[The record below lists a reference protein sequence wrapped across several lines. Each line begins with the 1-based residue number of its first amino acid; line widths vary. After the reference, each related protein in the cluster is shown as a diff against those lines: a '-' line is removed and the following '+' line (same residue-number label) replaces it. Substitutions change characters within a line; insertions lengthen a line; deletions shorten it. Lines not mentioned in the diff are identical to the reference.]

1 MNNAKGQSM
10 QTNMT
15 IPKATISTLDAIYAR
30 RSVRDYTEQTLG
42 YEIIHSLLE
51 ASVQAPT
58 AVDEQPWAFVVI
70 EHKDIIK
77 RLSDT
82 AKETM
87 NDVERSIH
95 VPGRK
100 MVANFVPPDDFFH
113 GAAALII
120 IYGKDM
126 GPFVVAD
133 CWLAAENLMLAACA
147 NGLGTCVIGL
157 AVSVLNRPEWKKEF
171 GIADDMTAIAP
182 IIVGIPSGFTK
193 PVRRKEPQILLWK

>member
-1 MNNAKGQSM
+1 MEQIS
-10 QTNMT
+10 
-15 IPKATISTLDAIYAR
+15 ATPEVLSKTPMGTRDAIYAR
-30 RSVRDYTEQTLG
+30 RSVRAYKEQTLS
-42 YEIIHSLLE
+42 YEIIHGLLE
-51 ASVQAPT
+51 AAIQAPT
-58 AVDEQPWAFVVI
+58 AVDEQPWAFAVI
-70 EHKDIIK
+70 EHKDILN

-82 AKETM
+82 AKKTM

-100 MVANFVPPDDFFH
+100 MVANFTPPDDFFH

-120 IYGKDM
+120 IYGKSM

-157 AVSVLNRPEWKKEF
+157 AVSVLNRVEWKKEF
-171 GIADDMTAIAP
+171 GVADDMTAIAP

>member
-1 MNNAKGQSM
+1 MEKILTRSDVP
-10 QTNMT
+10 
-15 IPKATISTLDAIYAR
+15 PKTLMSTRDAIYAR
-30 RSVRDYTEQTLG
+30 RSVRSYSDQTLS
-42 YEIIHSLLE
+42 YEIIHCLLE
-51 ASVQAPT
+51 AAVQAPT
-58 AVDEQPWAFVVI
+58 AVDEQPWAFAVI
-70 EHKDIIK
+70 ENKDILK

-82 AKETM
+82 AKITM

-100 MVANFVPPDDFFH
+100 MLANFVPPDDFFH
-113 GAAALII
+113 GAPALIV
-120 IYGKDM
+120 IYGQSM

-171 GIADDMTAIAP
+171 NIADDMTAIAP

-193 PVRRKEPQILLWK
+193 PVRRKEPKILLWE

>member
-1 MNNAKGQSM
+1 MS
-10 QTNMT
+10 
-15 IPKATISTLDAIYAR
+15 LRDAIYTR
-30 RSVRDYTEQTLG
+30 RSVRAYGEQTLS
-42 YEIIHSLLE
+42 YEIIHLLLE
-51 ASVQAPT
+51 AAVQAPT
-58 AVDEQPWAFVVI
+58 AVNEQPWSFVVI
-70 EHKDIIK
+70 EHKDTLK

-82 AKETM
+82 ARETM

-100 MVANFVPPDDFFH
+100 MVEAFTIPDDFFH
-113 GAAALII
+113 GAPALIV
-120 IYGKDM
+120 IYGKSM

-157 AVSVLNRPEWKKEF
+157 AVSVLNRPEWKKEL

-182 IIVGIPSGFTK
+182 VVVGIPRGITK
-193 PVRRKEPQILLWK
+193 PVGRKEPEILLWK